1 MLQTMSTAAIQ
12 TISVVSPI
20 TTTSGW
26 MLAASLVVLIVS
38 VFAASF
44 WSLFLVLAYRK
55 SNAIQT
61 KLVKA
66 SKLQN
71 DLQSKLIEVAKLQH
85 AWLARQ
91 DEPQLMAAA
100 AYVTRLLAATG
111 VKRYPGHLG
120 STDPVTGFS
129 FSLYLHNPGGA
140 VLNILRILVRLEDPF
155 TGWESRVFRPLLQ
168 EEREYRY
175 SEFLPRDFKE
185 LSLFV
190 NQETTADKPFPEA
203 VVEIEYISGS
213 STRTLLVHC
222 QPPELGDV
230 ATPIPMVLRQETREA
245 E

>member
-1 MLQTMSTAAIQ
+1 MTSTAIQ
-12 TISVVSPI
+12 SVSLIGPI
-20 TTTSGW
+20 TATSGW
-26 MLAASLVVLIVS
+26 MLDVALLVLIVS
-38 VFAASF
+38 AVAASF
-44 WSLFLVLAYRK
+44 WSLVLVLTYRK
-55 SNAIQT
+55 SHALQT
-61 KLVKA
+61 KMVEA

-71 DLQSKLIEVAKLQH
+71 DLQGKLIEVAKLQH

-100 AYVTRLLAATG
+100 AYVTRLLASTG

-155 TGWESRVFRPLLQ
+155 TDWESHAFRPLLR
-168 EEREYRY
+168 EEREYRH

-190 NQETTADKPFPEA
+190 SQATTADDPFPEA

-213 STRTLLVHC
+213 STRTLLLHC

-230 ATPIPMVLRQETREA
+230 ATSIPMVLRQETREA